1 MIYKEKLS
9 IQLSWK
15 RKPWTKEN
23 ESTIEIEWEQ
33 VEVESSS
40 HKNASY
46 TIGIW

>member
-1 MIYKEKLS
+1 MICKKIIYTIKL
-9 IQLSWK
+9 K
-15 RKPWTKEN
+15 DKPWIKEN
-23 ESTIEIEWEQ
+23 ESVIKIEWEQ